1 MKEITFIN
9 LNKKRWSA
17 FEEEV
22 AGKRNNIDPDSLA
35 DSYIQLTDDLSY
47 ARTFFPESNIIPY
60 LNGLSSSAHTLIYR
74 NKKEKTSRL
83 KTFWITELPLA
94 IYEARKQFFVSLI
107 VFIIAMVLG
116 AASAFSDDN
125 FIRIILGNEY
135 VNQTLDNIEKG
146 DPMAVYEGMKE
157 IPMFLTITMNNIFV
171 SFVTFLFGILT
182 PIGTGFILFRNG
194 IMVGAF
200 QAFFAQK
207 SLVTVSTLAIM
218 IHGTLE
224 LSALV
229 LAGGAG
235 FVLGSSLLFP
245 KTYPRNVSL
254 VMGAKRGTKIML
266 GLVPFFIMAGFLESF
281 ITRYY
286 DTLSLFV
293 NLLIIIVSLFLI
305 IGYFVIYPRIVYLKT
320 VQNGKTNSNS

>member
-9 LNKKRWSA
+9 LNKKRWDA

-22 AGKRNNIDPDSLA
+22 AGKRNSITPDSLA
-35 DSYIQLTDDLSY
+35 DSYIQLTDDLAY

-60 LNGLSSSAHTLIYR
+60 LNGLSIKAHTLIYR

-83 KTFWITELPLA
+83 KQFWVTELPLA
-94 IYEARKQFFVSLI
+94 IYDARKQFLLSLI
-107 VFIIAMVLG
+107 VFVIAMTLG
-116 AASAFSDDN
+116 AVSAFSDDN
-125 FIRIILGNEY
+125 FLRIVLGNEY

-146 DPMAVYEGMKE
+146 DPMAVYRSMEA
-157 IPMFLTITMNNIFV
+157 IPMFFMITMNNVFV
-171 SFVTFLFGILT
+171 SFVVFLFGMLT
-182 PIGTGFILFRNG
+182 PLGTGFHLFRNG

-207 SLVTVSTLAIM
+207 SLAGVSTLAIM
-218 IHGTLE
+218 IHGTIE

-235 FVLGSSLLFP
+235 FVLGSSILFP
-245 KTYPRNVSL
+245 KTYTRSVSL
-254 VMGAKRGTKIML
+254 IRGVKQGTKIML

-286 DTLSLFV
+286 NSLSLFV
-293 NLLIIIVSLFLI
+293 NLMIIIVSLSLI
-305 IGYFVIYPRIVYLKT
+305 IGYFVVYPRIVHLKQLE
-320 VQNGKTNSNS
+320 VENLAQ